1 MHRSMILA
9 KVVNNK
15 SYPVAVATHSTA
27 FLLSL
32 ACYLNSLSG
41 ELVHDDIFAVR
52 DNQDLRS
59 STPITQLLRDD
70 FWGEPMSSPTSHKS
84 YRPLTV
90 ITFRI
95 NYALHEL
102 QPWGYHVINVPLHR
116 LAMILFGV
124 VCASRGGGWS
134 SGEGL
139 VFTAMILLASHPVHT
154 EAVSENIT
162 SELEKISQLFS
173 LILYPNLECLC
184 TNTNLKLLLFV
195 LLILGDW
202 YRRQSGS
209 VVLCLLSPLS
219 PSLPLQC
226 NCT

>member
-1 MHRSMILA
+1 MHRSMLLA

-15 SYPVAVATHSTA
+15 SMQSYPVAVATHSTA

-70 FWGEPMSSPTSHKS
+70 FWGEPMSNPTSHKS

-102 QPWGYHVINVPLHR
+102 QPWGYHVINVLLHGYG
-116 LAMILFGV
+116 LATILFGV
-124 VCASRGGGWS
+124 VCASRGGSAGGGGWS

-139 VFTAMILLASHPVHT
+139 VFTAMIILLFASHPVHT
-154 EAVSENIT
+154 EAVSENIHFRAG
-162 SELEKISQLFS
+162 KISQLFS
-173 LILYPNLECLC
+173 LILYPINLECLR
-184 TNTNLKLLLFV
+184 TSTNLKLLLFV
-195 LLILGDW
+195 LLLLGDW
-202 YRRQSGS
+202 YRRQS
-209 VVLCLLSPLS
+209 
-219 PSLPLQC
+219 
-226 NCT
+226 